1 MTTQASVP
9 FLDLH
14 SAYIEL
20 KAEIDSAIS
29 DVLNSGNYILG
40 EQVSA
45 FESEWAHY

>member
-29 DVLNSGNYILG
+29 DVLSVDELSQTIIWLTKSGI
-40 EQVSA
+40 S
-45 FESEWAHY
+45 FKT